1 MNTYFCTT
9 TYALRIIVAA
19 TYAVI
24 AQFGFEILRKLW
36 TVIRIIIGKE
46 RKAKKEIFPFLRK
59 ISNERKMYKSNNIG
73 PKRLIERIKS
83 QLRFYSSM

>member
-1 MNTYFCTT
+1 M
-9 TYALRIIVAA
+9 AA

-46 RKAKKEIFPFLRK
+46 RKAKKVIFPFLRK
-59 ISNERKMYKSNNIG
+59 ISNDLRWWKSG
-73 PKRLIERIKS
+73 QLTGLGRLN
-83 QLRFYSSM
+83 